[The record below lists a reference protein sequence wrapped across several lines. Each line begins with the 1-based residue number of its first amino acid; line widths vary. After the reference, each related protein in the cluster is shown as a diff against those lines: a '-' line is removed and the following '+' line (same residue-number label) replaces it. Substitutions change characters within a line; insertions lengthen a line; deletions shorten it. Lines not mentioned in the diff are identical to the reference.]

1 MHISYRDH
9 GPHNLPANTRQVTA
23 SCDPRLLAP
32 GWSRDRIAAAAACRI
47 SSDSKCWNDVEINHF
62 LVCTTSLAGA
72 EAPLHINI
80 FCKHVVLIFQHSGL
94 RVKQL
99 LIFQSINFRTIKLTA
114 GSRAV
119 TAQNNKTNLCFA
131 SSRCPLSC
139 LIPPDPM
146 YYANFNAWISVEK
159 CKMVVLNFTGP
170 ICFVSNEQWMDISS
184 AEVRLPIITS
194 LFHPT
199 IYLKFILKVVQ
210 SLNVFTRVEN

>member
-1 MHISYRDH
+1 MIGDSWQSQSHLISLLTEEMHISYRDH

-80 FCKHVVLIFQHSGL
+80 FCKHVVLIFQHLGL

-99 LIFQSINFRTIKLTA
+99 LIFQSINFRTIKFTA

-146 YYANFNAWISVEK
+146 YYANLNAWI
-159 CKMVVLNFTGP
+159 L
-170 ICFVSNEQWMDISS
+170 
-184 AEVRLPIITS
+184 
-194 LFHPT
+194 
-199 IYLKFILKVVQ
+199 
-210 SLNVFTRVEN
+210 VENVRWGYWISQVQYVLFQMNGYFVYRS

>member
-1 MHISYRDH
+1 MSRSIIFLCAR
-9 GPHNLPANTRQVTA
+9 PHLPE
-23 SCDPRLLAP
+23 PRL
-32 GWSRDRIAAAAACRI
+32 
-47 SSDSKCWNDVEINHF
+47 
-62 LVCTTSLAGA
+62 
-72 EAPLHINI
+72 PLHINI
-80 FCKHVVLIFQHSGL
+80 FCKHVVLIFHHSGL

-99 LIFQSINFRTIKLTA
+99 LIFQSINFRTIKFTA

-146 YYANFNAWISVEK
+146 YYANFNAWILLEK
-159 CKMVVLNFTGP
+159 GKMVVLNFTGS
-170 ICFVSNEQWMDISS
+170 ICFVSNEWIF
-184 AEVRLPIITS
+184 RLQKLGFQLL
-194 LFHPT
+194 LFYPT

>member
-1 MHISYRDH
+1 MIGDSWQSQSHLISLLSEEMHISYRDH

-23 SCDPRLLAP
+23 SRDPRLLAP
-32 GWSRDRIAAAAACRI
+32 DWSRDRIAAAAACRI

-99 LIFQSINFRTIKLTA
+99 LIFQSINFRTIKFTA

-146 YYANFNAWISVEK
+146 YYANLNAWI
-159 CKMVVLNFTGP
+159 L
-170 ICFVSNEQWMDISS
+170 
-184 AEVRLPIITS
+184 
-194 LFHPT
+194 
-199 IYLKFILKVVQ
+199 
-210 SLNVFTRVEN
+210 VENVRWGYWISQVQYVLFQMNGYFVYRS

>member
-99 LIFQSINFRTIKLTA
+99 LIFQSINFRTIKFTA

-146 YYANFNAWISVEK
+146 YYANFNAWILVEK

-170 ICFVSNEQWMDISS
+170 ICFVSNEWIF
-184 AEVRLPIITS
+184 RLQKLGFQLL
-194 LFHPT
+194 LFYPT

-210 SLNVFTRVEN
+210 SLNVFTRLEN

>member
-1 MHISYRDH
+1 MIGDSWQSQSHLISLLTEEMHISYRDH

-99 LIFQSINFRTIKLTA
+99 LIFQSINFRTIKFTA

-131 SSRCPLSC
+131 SIVAGVLCPVLYHQIQC
-139 LIPPDPM
+139 IMLILTLGFWWKNVRWW
-146 YYANFNAWISVEK
+146 YWILQVQYV
-159 CKMVVLNFTGP
+159 MFQMNGY
-170 ICFVSNEQWMDISS
+170 FVYRS
-184 AEVRLPIITS
+184 
-194 LFHPT
+194 
-199 IYLKFILKVVQ
+199 
-210 SLNVFTRVEN
+210 